1 MPDAA
6 LIDSGEPIVLVLS
19 RADLRLLAGSV
30 NEAIEAVEDW
40 EFHTRLVGADKSM
53 ARQLLSDLADVISA
67 LPSDE

>member
-1 MPDAA
+1 MLA
-6 LIDSGEPIVLVLS
+6 LS

-30 NEAIEAVEDW
+30 NETIEAVEDW
-40 EFHTRLVGADKSM
+40 EFPTRPGGCGQEL